1 MMLLAARSAQFS
13 LALAVGSLVIATAL
27 SASHVQAQST
37 QNAGLQQVATS
48 TVRRPVNLSD
58 VRRLEEAIGIAA
70 RGNGI
75 IDSYGEAGS
84 STGLVGLTHRSAT
97 EITLVT
103 LATQLADA
111 PWYGLQS
118 CELSDDA
125 LSVIAIHGAAASEA
139 CRALLLVDAAVKAE
153 PVVVEKFALLS
164 RDHGAQLAAAV
175 LKARDL
181 RTHCRQLADGDLT
194 LHDQCA
200 DELRALP
207 SLARGQ
213 TLRTPAELLAWVEV
227 MDAKQSALRVLEGW
241 QASEP
246 VGEELIHLLK
256 SIRAPILAQSATQTY
271 LKLDGLF
278 FSMCVSECYPAQA
291 WELVEA
297 LAARNAAVGAGLQLL
312 EQELSAALEGAI
324 AGCGIDGETAAQLR
338 ADLALYTG
346 ELEAAVPT
354 TVRITPKLA
363 HEISERVRKAVC
375 DASDETSEF
384 RLIIRCRN
392 DLLNEMWSCF
402 GKLLHESDLVSDH
415 EAAVLRSQVDAI
427 NQIGKGKVESWIQFY
442 LAARGEQPSKNFTA
456 RVAAVLASLSARIEL
471 PFTDPWATWNVFP
484 LPAAAITDAREEV
497 DRLDMDRYS
506 DDTEIDP
513 SMFLLLLESGSWGLS
528 GIPTLASM
536 GAGGAVLGMADQ
548 RLQVRGIR
556 LQPFTNGGA
565 SVGGSTPFPWRPRLW
580 TKKAPS
586 AR

>member
-37 QNAGLQQVATS
+37 QNAGLQQVAPS

-58 VRRLEEAIGIAA
+58 VRRLEEAVGIAA
-70 RGNGI
+70 RGNGV

-84 STGLVGLTHRSAT
+84 RTGLVGLTQRSAT
-97 EITLVT
+97 EITLIT

-111 PWYGLQS
+111 PWYALQS

-125 LSVIAIHGAAASEA
+125 LRVIAIHGAAASEA
-139 CRALLLVDAAVKAE
+139 CRALLQVDAELKAE
-153 PVVVEKFALLS
+153 PVVVEKFALS
-164 RDHGAQLAAAV
+164 SGDHGAQLAAAV

-256 SIRAPILAQSATQTY
+256 SIRAPILAQSAAQTY

-297 LAARNAAVGAGLQLL
+297 LAARNAGVGAGLQLL

-375 DASDETSEF
+375 DASHETSEF

-471 PFTDPWATWNVFP
+471 PFTDPWATWNVLP